1 MTPEGLPGG
10 IFRFLWQ
17 VRATD
22 PLLLLAWLPRC
33 AVPVLSMVC
42 TELVHLLQLVRSHD
56 SSVLL
61 HYVCLRCEMK

>member
-33 AVPVLSMVC
+33 AVPVLSCGSWCGRMIAVFYYIMC
-42 TELVHLLQLVRSHD
+42 ASGVR
-56 SSVLL
+56 
-61 HYVCLRCEMK
+61 